1 MKPTTLPELFMLK
14 IILILTTLP
23 KVFILKL
30 RILCSQHQ
38 RMSNCLLKVKTLPQR
53 TALLM
58 LMMSLLL

>member
-14 IILILTTLP
+14 LILILTTLP

-30 RILCSQHQ
+30 LLSSHHQ
-38 RMSNCLLKVKTLPQR
+38 RMSHCLLKVKKLPKG

-58 LMMSLLL
+58 LMMSLLR